1 MRPSWLF
8 SKPFFEHEKNG
19 RLPEC
24 TADNSRLCKVNKV
37 KTTPVHTQ
45 LPPAP
50 FPPRSIPTVPTASA
64 VPLSVEV
71 RRAPGSST
79 SLSPHPQGPHLLSS
93 AHALYLQHTPISMLY
108 PLPGSL
114 LVLASDAT
122 ILSPK
127 LDTSEPPS
135 IPFSSFT
142 HSKCCQFFRKISCLS
157 PPPHHFL
164 PVIFLE

>member
-64 VPLSVEV
+64 VPSVLRSDVPLALPHLSAHIRKGHTCCPLHTHCIFSTHQSQCFIPSQAACLCWPVI
-71 RRAPGSST
+71 PSSCHP
-79 SLSPHPQGPHLLSS
+79 SWILQSHLQFLSP
-93 AHALYLQHTPISMLY
+93 
-108 PLPGSL
+108 
-114 LVLASDAT
+114 
-122 ILSPK
+122 LSPIPNVVNS
-127 LDTSEPPS
+127 SERSPVSPLLP
-135 IPFSSFT
+135 ITFS
-142 HSKCCQFFRKISCLS
+142 L
-157 PPPHHFL
+157 
-164 PVIFLE
+164 